1 MEAGPG
7 GVPLRR
13 DIITALDA
21 GSSKVSITMA
31 EVRAGRQLHII
42 GTASVP
48 SEGIKRGALVDIEG
62 AARAISLAASR
73 CQRMAGTSLGRLAVN
88 LSGAHIAS
96 FNNRALV
103 SVARPGQEITP
114 EDVHRAMDAARV
126 VNLPG
131 DRELVHVLP
140 RQFLVDG
147 YEGVRDPVGMM
158 GSRLEVEV
166 HMVTASGAAIQN
178 LLKAVIRAGLEAEQ
192 VILSSLAAAESTL
205 TQAEREAGVI
215 LVDLGG
221 GTTDVAVFLDGSPA
235 YTCVLPVGSD
245 HITSDLAMGLR
256 IPLGEA
262 ERLKLE
268 YGITT
273 VGENLDGVLFELPSA
288 GSGEPR
294 PVTGGLLADI
304 IEPRV
309 QELFSL
315 VLSEV
320 RRAGV
325 GRHLP
330 GGLVLTGG
338 GARLKGL
345 DAWASRVLEMPV
357 RVGEPQP
364 LAGLADTVRGPE
376 HAAVVGLVQLALAR
390 RSRSASQAAAA
401 AEGMGVWV
409 RLRDWFQE
417 LF

>member
-1 MEAGPG
+1 M
-7 GVPLRR
+7 RR

-21 GSSKVSITMA
+21 GSSKVSVTMA
-31 EVRAGRQLHII
+31 EVRADRQLHII

-73 CQRMAGTSLGRLAVN
+73 CQRMAGTSLGRLAVS
-88 LSGAHIAS
+88 LSGTHVAS

-147 YEGVRDPVGMM
+147 YEGIRDPVGMM
-158 GSRLEVEV
+158 GSRLEVEA

-273 VGENLDGVLFELPSA
+273 VGENLNGVLFELPSA

-309 QELFSL
+309 QELFNL

-390 RSRSASQAAAA
+390 RSRSAGQAAAA
-401 AEGMGVWV
+401 AEGMGVWA
-409 RLRDWFQE
+409 RLRGWFQE